1 MKTKMTSGKLYS
13 VGFKKNTRRKMI
25 AGLLVVLPVFV
36 TFFVIKFLFTM
47 IGGILSPVVVR
58 AVGFFGFSPNSKVDE
73 FIITSVAFVLTFAA
87 LYFIGVIATNFLGK
101 FVINL
106 FETIVHNVPIIKNV
120 YTSSKKLLEIISL
133 PTTQS
138 FKRVVIVEYPR
149 VGMKAFAFV
158 TGSVK
163 TKSGSELSSIFIP
176 TTPNPTSGFLIYL
189 PEQDIEETDLSIE
202 EGMKLIVSGGILV
215 PERMGPN
222 TDKPTSGAHE

>member
-1 MKTKMTSGKLYS
+1 MNPKMKSGKLYS
-13 VGFKKNTRRKMI
+13 VGFRKSTRRKMI
-25 AGLLVVLPVFV
+25 AGLLVVLPIFV

-58 AVGFFGFSPNSKVDE
+58 AVGSFGFSPNSKIDE
-73 FIITSVAFVLTFAA
+73 FIITSVAFVLTFVA

-101 FVINL
+101 FVINF
-106 FETIVHNVPIIKNV
+106 FEKIVNNVPIIKNV
-120 YTSSKKLLEIISL
+120 YTSSKKLIEILSL

-158 TGSVK
+158 TGGLK
-163 TKSGSELSSIFIP
+163 TKNGAELSSIFIP

-215 PERMGPN
+215 PERMEPN
-222 TDKPTSGAHE
+222 TDKPTD

>member
-1 MKTKMTSGKLYS
+1 MNPKMKSGRLYS
-13 VGFKKNTRRKMI
+13 VGFKRSTRRKMI
-25 AGLLVVLPVFV
+25 AGLLVVLPIFV

-58 AVGFFGFSPNSKVDE
+58 AVGLFGYSPNNQIGE
-73 FIITSVAFVLTFAA
+73 FAITSVAFVLTFIA

-101 FVINL
+101 FIISL
-106 FETIVHNVPIIKNV
+106 FETVVNNVPIIKNV

-158 TGSVK
+158 TGNLK
-163 TKSGSELSSIFIP
+163 TKGGAELVSIFIP

-189 PEQDIEETDLSIE
+189 PEQHIKETDLSIE

-215 PERMGPN
+215 PERMELHTN
-222 TDKPTSGAHE
+222 KTNR

>member
-1 MKTKMTSGKLYS
+1 MKTKMKSGKLYKA
-13 VGFKKNTRRKMI
+13 GFRKSTRRKMI

-36 TFFVIKFLFTM
+36 TYFVIRFLFTM

-58 AVGFFGFSPNSKVDE
+58 AVGPYGFAPNSKINE
-73 FIITSVAFVLTFAA
+73 FIITSVAFILTFVA
-87 LYFIGVIATNFLGK
+87 LYFIGVVATNFLGK

-106 FETIVHNVPIIKNV
+106 FEKIVNNVPIIKNV
-120 YTSSKKLLEIISL
+120 YTSSKKLLEIVSL

-158 TGSVK
+158 TGNLK
-163 TKSGSELSSIFIP
+163 TKEGTELSSIFVP

-215 PERMGPN
+215 PERMESD
-222 TDKPTSGAHE
+222 TDKPTT

>member
-1 MKTKMTSGKLYS
+1 MKLKKMKSGKLYT

-25 AGLLVVLPVFV
+25 AGLLVVLPIFV

-58 AVGFFGFSPNSKVDE
+58 AVESFGFSPNSKIDE

-101 FVINL
+101 FVISF
-106 FETIVHNVPIIKNV
+106 FETIVNNVPIIKNV
-120 YTSSKKLLEIISL
+120 YTSSKKLIEIISL

-158 TGSVK
+158 TGSLK
-163 TKSGSELSSIFIP
+163 TKSKTELVSIFIP

-189 PEQDIEETDLSIE
+189 SEQDIEETDLSIE

-215 PERMGPN
+215 PERMELHTN
-222 TDKPTSGAHE
+222 KTNR